1 MSIDIRNHNIPP
13 ALKQIPNW
21 ITWELRDGV
30 KIPNGKSNDSWTWTN
45 FDRIKNHEK
54 IAYVFASNCPFTGID
69 VDDCIVDEGFT
80 TFASEILELFRGKAY
95 AEISPSGTGIKLW
108 VRAKKPQGYRCKN
121 GNLEVY
127 DNNRFFAVTGEV
139 LTGFGDVGE
148 DATRELLQLLNRW
161 LAPVVVPPT
170 PNFPPNFSPA
180 KTSTLIRLA
189 EYAKAFEPVYE
200 GGRNHKAFNHAGHL
214 RSILDEF
221 GNSPT
226 EQEIIDTLRMWNAT
240 NEPPLPDDEL
250 LKAIES
256 SAKNGLARAAKP
268 PTEQPVYDYSH
279 IDFENLNLDFEE
291 DFDDEDFCLSC
302 IPESGLLRGVF
313 DFYSEVCYRKSNM
326 MGLAVSLSLCQTIL
340 GRRVRSHTDLRTND
354 YNLIIAPTGSGKEAC
369 ETNITKILSAADAS
383 NSMLLPPDIQ
393 SGNGLMHAISQQP
406 CGIWCCDE
414 FGKILQAILDKKGN
428 LHIKNIGNHLL
439 KLYGK
444 ASGVYGGAA
453 HSDGVRNK
461 VVQPHLVLL
470 GLATASTVFS
480 GVGADQVSDG
490 LIGRIAFFPVQDRPP
505 EKETMSIAEPSAE
518 LVRAVRSWI
527 EYTPGRGNLN
537 DLFPEPSIVE
547 MTPDALER
555 WKQHRQGIDHKM
567 REESESRAAVWAR
580 VAARAMKLAL
590 THRCARLTSMA
601 AETDFGLVKIE
612 MEDIAWG
619 IKLANWLAR
628 NACSLVQENTVDVE
642 LAKARALITE
652 ALKHGR
658 VNRAVLLAANRS
670 LTSGGLDAAA
680 KSLGL
685 IKTKEKSG
693 KRGRPPEFYER
704 PQEVSYE

>member
-1 MSIDIRNHNIPP
+1 MSIDIRNHNIPQ
-13 ALKQIPNW
+13 ALKAVPNW
-21 ITWELRDGV
+21 MTWSLVNGT
-30 KIPNGKSNDSWTWTN
+30 KIPSGKSNDSWSWTN
-45 FDRIKNHEK
+45 FERIKNQEK

-69 VDDCIVDEGFT
+69 VDDCIVDGDFT
-80 TFASEILELFRGKAY
+80 EFAREILHLFEGKAY

-108 VRAKKPQGYRCKN
+108 VRAKKPQGYRCQNK
-121 GNLEVY
+121 NLEVY

-139 LTGFGDVGE
+139 LAGFGDVGK
-148 DATRELLQLLNRW
+148 DATQELLHLLDKY
-161 LAPVVVPPT
+161 LKPDTTPKPT
-170 PNFPPNFSPA
+170 TSIYPA
-180 KTSTLIRLA
+180 VYPSISISKRLE
-189 EYAKAFEPVYE
+189 EYAETFEPVYE
-200 GGRNHKAFNHAGHL
+200 GGRNHKAFNHAGNM
-214 RSILDEF
+214 RAITDEI
-221 GNSPT
+221 GNPPS
-226 EQEIIDTLRMWNAT
+226 EDEIIYLLRRWNAS
-240 NEPPLPDDEL
+240 NVPPLSDDEL

-256 SAKNGLARAAKP
+256 SARNGSARAVKP

-279 IDFENLNLDFEE
+279 IDFENLNLDFDTEI
-291 DFDDEDFCLSC
+291 DDEEFCLSC

-313 DFYSEVCYRKSNM
+313 EFYSEVCYRKSNM

-369 ETNITKILSAADAS
+369 ETTITKLLSAADAS

-393 SGNGLMHAISQQP
+393 SGNGLMHAIAQQP

-480 GVGADQVSDG
+480 SVGADQVSDG

-505 EKETMSIAEPSAE
+505 EKESMSIAEPSHE
-518 LVRAVRSWI
+518 LVKAVRSWI

-547 MTPDALER
+547 MTPEALER

-590 THRCARLTSMA
+590 THRCARLDSMA
-601 AETDFGLVKIE
+601 SETDFTLVKIE

-642 LAKARALITE
+642 MMKAKALLSE
-652 ALKHGR
+652 AIKHGPI
-658 VNRAVLLAANRS
+658 NRAVLLAANRS

>member
-13 ALKQIPNW
+13 ALKSIPNW
-21 ITWELRDGV
+21 ITWDLRDGV

-54 IAYVFASNCPFTGID
+54 IAYVFALNCPFTGID
-69 VDDCIVDEGFT
+69 VDDGMVDEGFT
-80 TFASEILELFRGKAY
+80 PFAVEILELFRGKAY

-108 VRAKKPQGYRCKN
+108 VRAKKPEGYRCKN

-127 DNNRFFAVTGEV
+127 DSNRFFTVTGEV
-139 LTGFGDVGE
+139 LAGFGDIGE
-148 DATRELLQLLNRW
+148 DATQELLQLLDKY
-161 LAPVVVPPT
+161 LKPDVTPKPT
-170 PNFPPNFSPA
+170 PSIYPTVCPSISIS
-180 KTSTLIRLA
+180 KRLE
-189 EYAKAFEPVYE
+189 EYAETFEPVYE
-200 GGRNHKAFNHAGHL
+200 GGRNHKAFNHAGNM
-214 RSILDEF
+214 RAITDEI
-221 GNSPT
+221 GNPPS
-226 EQEIIDTLRMWNAT
+226 EDEIIYLLRRWNAA
-240 NEPPLPDDEL
+240 NVPPLSDDEL

-256 SAKNGLARAAKP
+256 SARNGSARAAKP

-291 DFDDEDFCLSC
+291 DFDDEEFCLSC
-302 IPESGLLRGVF
+302 IPDSGLLRGVF

-369 ETNITKILSAADAS
+369 ETTITKLLSAADAS

-393 SGNGLMHAISQQP
+393 SGNGLMHAISLQP

-505 EKETMSIAEPSAE
+505 EKESMSIAEPSAE

-547 MTPDALER
+547 MTPEALER

-590 THRCARLTSMA
+590 THRCARLNGMA
-601 AETDFGLVKIE
+601 SETDFSLVKIE
-612 MEDIAWG
+612 MQDIAWG

-685 IKTKEKSG
+685 VKTKEKSG
-693 KRGRPPEFYER
+693 KRGRPPEFYEK
-704 PQEVSYE
+704 PQEVEA